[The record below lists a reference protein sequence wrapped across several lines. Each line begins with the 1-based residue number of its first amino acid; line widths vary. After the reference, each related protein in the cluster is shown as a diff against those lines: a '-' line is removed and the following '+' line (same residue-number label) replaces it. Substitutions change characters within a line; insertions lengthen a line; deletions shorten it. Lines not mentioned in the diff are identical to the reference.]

1 MTVLPFWKL
10 QIEKQYKYKNVKDS
24 GFKNLKSSIWN
35 LVSEMSLV
43 KLTIKGISYSQ
54 TQNGAYA
61 LILNEVDGE
70 RKLPIVIGAFEAQS
84 IAIALEK
91 EIKPPR
97 PLTHD
102 LFKSF
107 ADRFDIVVKQVIIH
121 KLVDGVFYS
130 SIICERDKIEEII
143 DARTSDAIAL
153 ALRFSA
159 PIFTYKNILDKA
171 GVYLNNPSDL
181 ENQNTDDDGI
191 LSTPETFG
199 LDDESSTTI
208 DVYKAMSL
216 SELHEGLEKAVQD
229 EDYEKAAK
237 IRDEISKRES

>member
-1 MTVLPFWKL
+1 
-10 QIEKQYKYKNVKDS
+10 
-24 GFKNLKSSIWN
+24 
-35 LVSEMSLV
+35 MSLV

-102 LFKSF
+102 LFKNF
-107 ADRFDIVVKQVIIH
+107 AERFDIVVKQVIIH

-171 GVYLNNPSDL
+171 GIYLKSNSIEANKDSDELDGVL
-181 ENQNTDDDGI
+181 EVCDGV
-191 LSTPETFG
+191 ETQFEHADQVPAQHADHISG
-199 LDDESSTTI
+199 
-208 DVYKAMSL
+208 
-216 SELHEGLEKAVQD
+216 
-229 EDYEKAAK
+229 
-237 IRDEISKRES
+237 RDQQRQHG

>member
-1 MTVLPFWKL
+1 
-10 QIEKQYKYKNVKDS
+10 
-24 GFKNLKSSIWN
+24 
-35 LVSEMSLV
+35 MSLV
-43 KLTIKGISYSQ
+43 KLSIKGISYSQ

-102 LFKSF
+102 LFKNF

-153 ALRFSA
+153 ALRFNA

-171 GVYLNNPSDL
+171 GIYLKNNSL
-181 ENQNTDDDGI
+181 ETDKESQEIDDI
-191 LSTPETFG
+191 LSNPQTFSG
-199 LDDESSTTI
+199 QEESNQSGKTYSKHSLQELNELLDEA
-208 DVYKAMSL
+208 V
-216 SELHEGLEKAVQD
+216 LH

-237 IRDEISKRES
+237 IRDEISKR

>member
-1 MTVLPFWKL
+1 
-10 QIEKQYKYKNVKDS
+10 
-24 GFKNLKSSIWN
+24 
-35 LVSEMSLV
+35 MSLV
-43 KLTIKGISYSQ
+43 RLNIKGISYSQ

-61 LILNEVDGE
+61 LILNEVDGD

-102 LFKSF
+102 LFKNF
-107 ADRFDIVVKQVIIH
+107 ADRFDIVIKQVIIH

-130 SIICERDKIEEII
+130 SLICERDKIEEII

-153 ALRFSA
+153 ALRFEA

-171 GVYLNNPSDL
+171 GIYLKVESKKQKED
-181 ENQNTDDDGI
+181 ENQNSI
-191 LSTPETFG
+191 LMDEL
-199 LDDESSTTI
+199 LDSNLEPSAPKENYSAKT
-208 DVYKAMSL
+208 L
-216 SELHEGLEKAVQD
+216 EELHNLLDEAVSN
-229 EDYEKAAK
+229 EDYEKAAH
-237 IRDEISKRES
+237 IRDEISKR

>member
-1 MTVLPFWKL
+1 
-10 QIEKQYKYKNVKDS
+10 
-24 GFKNLKSSIWN
+24 
-35 LVSEMSLV
+35 MSLV
-43 KLTIKGISYSQ
+43 RLKIKGISYSQ

-61 LILNEVDGE
+61 LILNEVDGD

-91 EIKPPR
+91 EIRPPR

-102 LFKSF
+102 LFKNF

-130 SIICERDKIEEII
+130 SLICERDKIEEII

-153 ALRFSA
+153 ALRFKA

-171 GVYLNNPSDL
+171 GIYLKVDPNKDDNEGESEQDSILIEDIINEELEFVDSDDYKSQTLEELNNL
-181 ENQNTDDDGI
+181 LAQ
-191 LSTPETFG
+191 
-199 LDDESSTTI
+199 
-208 DVYKAMSL
+208 
-216 SELHEGLEKAVQD
+216 AVSN
-229 EDYEKAAK
+229 EDYEAAAK
-237 IRDEISKRES
+237 IRDEISKR

>member
-1 MTVLPFWKL
+1 
-10 QIEKQYKYKNVKDS
+10 
-24 GFKNLKSSIWN
+24 
-35 LVSEMSLV
+35 MSLV
-43 KLTIKGISYSQ
+43 KLNIKGISYSQ

-130 SIICERDKIEEII
+130 STICERDKIEEII

-153 ALRFSA
+153 ALRFNA
-159 PIFTYKNILDKA
+159 PIYTYKNILDKA
-171 GVYLNNPSDL
+171 GIFLKFSPKEESKEEDTENVILDEVLSNEIKLDISDNSYQTNSMQEL
-181 ENQNTDDDGI
+181 YK
-191 LSTPETFG
+191 L
-199 LDDESSTTI
+199 LD
-208 DVYKAMSL
+208 A
-216 SELHEGLEKAVQD
+216 AVAY
-229 EDYEKAAK
+229 EDYEKAAR
-237 IRDEISKRES
+237 IRDEISKREQK

>member
-1 MTVLPFWKL
+1 
-10 QIEKQYKYKNVKDS
+10 
-24 GFKNLKSSIWN
+24 
-35 LVSEMSLV
+35 MSLV
-43 KLTIKGISYSQ
+43 KLNIKGISYSQ

-61 LILNEVDGE
+61 LILNEVDGD

-102 LFKSF
+102 LFKNF
-107 ADRFDIVVKQVIIH
+107 ADRFDVVVKQVIIH

-153 ALRFSA
+153 ALRFDA
-159 PIFTYKNILDKA
+159 PIFTYKTILDKA
-171 GVYLNNPSDL
+171 GIFLKLTSKEEEEETEKESIVVDELFTDEEEEMDTVESTVD
-181 ENQNTDDDGI
+181 NTLKTLSLQELYNMLDG
-191 LSTPETFG
+191 
-199 LDDESSTTI
+199 
-208 DVYKAMSL
+208 
-216 SELHEGLEKAVQD
+216 AVAD
-229 EDYEKAAK
+229 EDYEKAARL
-237 IRDEISKRES
+237 RDEISNREEDKK

>member
-1 MTVLPFWKL
+1 
-10 QIEKQYKYKNVKDS
+10 
-24 GFKNLKSSIWN
+24 
-35 LVSEMSLV
+35 MSLV

-102 LFKSF
+102 LFKNF

-153 ALRFSA
+153 ALRFQA
-159 PIFTYKNILDKA
+159 PIFTYKNILDKS
-171 GVYLNNPSDL
+171 GIYLNTNPT
-181 ENQNTDDDGI
+181 ETDDQNVDNDDI
-191 LSTPETFG
+191 LSSPETFG
-199 LDDESSTTI
+199 VEDDDAISNES
-208 DVYKAMSL
+208 YKKFSL
-216 SELHEGLEKAVQD
+216 SELHEFLEMAVQE
-229 EDYEKAAK
+229 EDYEKAAR

>member
-1 MTVLPFWKL
+1 
-10 QIEKQYKYKNVKDS
+10 
-24 GFKNLKSSIWN
+24 
-35 LVSEMSLV
+35 MSLV
-43 KLTIKGISYSQ
+43 RLKIKGISYSQ

-61 LILNEVDGE
+61 LILNEVEGD

-102 LFKSF
+102 LFKNFS
-107 ADRFDIVVKQVIIH
+107 DRFDIVIKQVIIH

-130 SIICERDKIEEII
+130 SIICERDGIEEII

-153 ALRFSA
+153 ALRFNA
-159 PIFTYKNILDKA
+159 PIFTYKTILDKA
-171 GVYLNNPSDL
+171 GIFLKFSSKDKEKDENSGDSIMVDEILQESETVHIESAASDGYTEL
-181 ENQNTDDDGI
+181 
-191 LSTPETFG
+191 
-199 LDDESSTTI
+199 TI
-208 DVYKAMSL
+208 D
-216 SELHEGLEKAVQD
+216 ELEKELEKAVAN

-237 IRDEISKRES
+237 LRDEISKRN

>member
-1 MTVLPFWKL
+1 
-10 QIEKQYKYKNVKDS
+10 
-24 GFKNLKSSIWN
+24 
-35 LVSEMSLV
+35 MSLV
-43 KLTIKGISYSQ
+43 RLKIKGISYSQ

-61 LILNEVDGE
+61 LILNEVDGD

-102 LFKSF
+102 LFKNFS
-107 ADRFDIVVKQVIIH
+107 DRFDIIVKQVIIH

-130 SIICERDKIEEII
+130 SIICEREKVEEII

-153 ALRFSA
+153 ALRFDA
-159 PIFTYKNILDKA
+159 PIFTYKTILDKA
-171 GVYLNNPSDL
+171 GIFLKFSSKDKEEDSDDSIVVD
-181 ENQNTDDDGI
+181 EI
-191 LSTPETFG
+191 LQEGETVEI
-199 LDDESSTTI
+199 ESDAGGGYREMT
-208 DVYKAMSL
+208 VE
-216 SELHEGLEKAVQD
+216 ELHKELDKAVAN

-237 IRDEISKRES
+237 LRDEISKRN

>member
-1 MTVLPFWKL
+1 
-10 QIEKQYKYKNVKDS
+10 
-24 GFKNLKSSIWN
+24 
-35 LVSEMSLV
+35 MSLV
-43 KLTIKGISYSQ
+43 RLKIKGISYSQ

-102 LFKSF
+102 LFKNFS
-107 ADRFDIVVKQVIIH
+107 DRFEITIKQVIIH

-153 ALRFSA
+153 ALRFDA
-159 PIFTYKNILDKA
+159 PIFTYKTILDKA
-171 GVYLNNPSDL
+171 GIFLKFSSKEKDEENDDSIMVDEILQEGETVEIEPGTSEGYREMTL
-181 ENQNTDDDGI
+181 E
-191 LSTPETFG
+191 
-199 LDDESSTTI
+199 
-208 DVYKAMSL
+208 
-216 SELHEGLEKAVQD
+216 ELHKELDKAVIN

-237 IRDEISKRES
+237 LRDEISKRK

>member
-1 MTVLPFWKL
+1 
-10 QIEKQYKYKNVKDS
+10 
-24 GFKNLKSSIWN
+24 
-35 LVSEMSLV
+35 MSLV
-43 KLTIKGISYSQ
+43 RLNIKGISYSQ

-61 LILNEVDGE
+61 LILSEVDGE

-102 LFKSF
+102 LFKNFS
-107 ADRFDIVVKQVIIH
+107 DRFEIVVKQVIIH

-130 SIICERDKIEEII
+130 SLICEREGIEEII

-153 ALRFSA
+153 ALRFDA

-171 GVYLNNPSDL
+171 GIYLKAEEKQREAKEKKEEEIIEEELLKEEIEIQPDTTSD
-181 ENQNTDDDGI
+181 
-191 LSTPETFG
+191 
-199 LDDESSTTI
+199 
-208 DVYKAMSL
+208 YKKMSL
-216 SELHEGLEKAVQD
+216 EELKELLSQAVSQ
-229 EDYEKAAK
+229 EDYEKAAR
-237 IRDEISKRES
+237 IRDEISKRK